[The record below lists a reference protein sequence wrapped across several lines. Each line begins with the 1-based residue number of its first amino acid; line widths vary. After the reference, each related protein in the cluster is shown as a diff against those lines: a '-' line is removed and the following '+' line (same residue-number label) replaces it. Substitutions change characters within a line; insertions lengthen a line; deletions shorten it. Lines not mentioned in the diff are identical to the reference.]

1 MIDSLLGILSA
12 GLLFEVPSGIAPSP
26 VLVLIISET
35 LGHGIRAGTKVACI
49 PLLTDASVVLAS
61 AFLFTQ
67 ISKMD
72 ILLGVISL
80 VGSVFLLYLGTKNI
94 RIANAEIPYYITRKP
109 HFYLKSS

>member
-12 GLLFEVPSGIAPSP
+12 GLLFEVPSEIAPGP
-26 VLVLIISET
+26 VLVLVISEI
-35 LGHGIRAGTKVACI
+35 LGYGIRSGTKVACI
-49 PLLTDASVVLAS
+49 SLLTDAPVVLAS

-67 ISKMD
+67 ISKMN

-80 VGSVFLLYLGTKNI
+80 VGSVFLLYSDTKNI
-94 RIANAEIPYYITRKP
+94 RITNAEIPYYITRKP